1 MGANRPSLVVQKF
14 QEIYS
19 QERVEAYD
27 YIVDVTGLEEDIF
40 ISAFLLDILKVRE
53 RERERKGM
61 EVSNSKTG
69 GGSEGGRELVD
80 RCCITQT
87 SVLFKKLHC
96 QTLSTIQ
103 ATRLA
108 FSSPTHNQYSHN

>member
-40 ISAFLLDILKVRE
+40 ISAFLLDILKVKERE
-53 RERERKGM
+53 RERERGRAWKYRIQKLEEGVR
-61 EVSNSKTG
+61 E
-69 GGSEGGRELVD
+69 GGSWLTDV
-80 RCCITQT
+80 
-87 SVLFKKLHC
+87 
-96 QTLSTIQ
+96 
-103 ATRLA
+103 A
-108 FSSPTHNQYSHN
+108 

>member
-19 QERVEAYD
+19 QERIEAYD

-53 RERERKGM
+53 REREEGH
-61 EVSNSKTG
+61 
-69 GGSEGGRELVD
+69 GSIEFKNWGREGVG
-80 RCCITQT
+80 
-87 SVLFKKLHC
+87 
-96 QTLSTIQ
+96 
-103 ATRLA
+103 
-108 FSSPTHNQYSHN
+108 

>member
-19 QERVEAYD
+19 QERIEAYD

-53 RERERKGM
+53 RR
-61 EVSNSKTG
+61 
-69 GGSEGGRELVD
+69 GRAW
-80 RCCITQT
+80 
-87 SVLFKKLHC
+87 K
-96 QTLSTIQ
+96 
-103 ATRLA
+103 
-108 FSSPTHNQYSHN
+108 Y